1 MPMNIWIASVLMAVF
16 HWLWRVCFPRSYE
29 RVREAMRRREEE
41 KKAKDLQGQRVGDAD
56 VEMGGDGEGEVR
68 GDVGEETSLRS

>member
-1 MPMNIWIASVLMAVF
+1 
-16 HWLWRVCFPRSYE
+16 
-29 RVREAMRRREEE
+29 MRRREEE